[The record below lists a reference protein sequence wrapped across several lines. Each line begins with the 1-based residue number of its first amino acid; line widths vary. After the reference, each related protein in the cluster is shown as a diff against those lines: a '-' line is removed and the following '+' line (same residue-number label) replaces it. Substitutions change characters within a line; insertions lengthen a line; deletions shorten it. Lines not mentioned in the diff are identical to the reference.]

1 MNSCYI
7 ISTETHHLIM
17 LANVAAA
24 PDTSMVL
31 GKATIRAAL
40 ELRLSNAALA
50 RVIGLSEPSI
60 SRVANGARGI
70 DPLSKEGQLALL
82 LVRLYRSLDPL
93 VGSDPQKRHD
103 WLRSHNKALN
113 GTPAAL
119 IESPYGLVTTL
130 AYLDGM
136 RAAA

>member
-1 MNSCYI
+1 
-7 ISTETHHLIM
+7 
-17 LANVAAA
+17 
-24 PDTSMVL
+24 MVL

-60 SRVANGARGI
+60 SRIAGGARGI

-82 LVRLYRSLDPL
+82 LVRLFRSLDPL
-93 VGSDPQKRHD
+93 VGSDAQKRLD

-113 GTPAAL
+113 GTPTAL
-119 IESPYGLVTTL
+119 IETPHSLVTTL
-130 AYLDGM
+130 SYLDGM